1 MLYTITMVSFPH
13 LVCVPVNSAVP
24 AGFVRAD
31 LRIQLLSAIAAA
43 ADVTAFL
50 RFHDVFTSAMTGNL
64 ALLGLALGQGHL
76 ALATHSLFA
85 LLGFM
90 LGAIVASAL
99 AERPFWQG
107 ERILLLELV
116 GLLIFAGGWWLWG
129 FPTGGGQLAVMILA
143 SAAAMGVQSVL
154 ARHINVAGV
163 PSVVFTNTL
172 TSILISLTRAAQQR
186 QRPSWMTLQQVA
198 ALLAYAGGAVLI
210 ATLLWLSPAWAVNLP
225 WLTLIVV
232 WILGRHENTT

>member
-1 MLYTITMVSFPH
+1 M
-13 LVCVPVNSAVP
+13 NSAEP
-24 AGFVRAD
+24 NGFVRAD

-129 FPTGGGQLAVMILA
+129 FPTAGGQLAVMILA
-143 SAAAMGVQSVL
+143 SAAAMGGQSVL